1 MGKEEMNTKDTICAL
16 ATAPGGAIA
25 VIRVSGPKAIEI
37 TNAIVIKDILKA
49 KTATLHYTELKDHVD
64 YALVS
69 VFRAPHSS
77 EPFFTIS
84 IIIYSLINAPISR
97 IELPSA

>member
-1 MGKEEMNTKDTICAL
+1 MGKEKMNSNNDTICAL

-37 TNAIVIKDILKA
+37 TNDIVIKDISKA
-49 KTATLHYTELKDHVD
+49 KTDTLHYTELKDHVD

-69 VFRAPHSS
+69 IFRAP
-77 EPFFTIS
+77 
-84 IIIYSLINAPISR
+84 YS
-97 IELPSA
+97 